1 MATPTLTVS
10 PVTYPVSVNQPT
22 NTVTVSTIATTVTV
36 STAGGGNRG
45 VHTITSGTLDGG
57 LYNTSTFNQ
66 ITDLFIDGS
75 TFDGGTP

>member
-1 MATPTLTVS
+1 MAAQTITVTPSV
-10 PVTYPVSVNQPT
+10 YRVSVNEIT
-22 NTVTVSTIATTVTV
+22 NTVTVATT
-36 STAGGGNRG
+36 GPQGERG
-45 VHTITSGTLDGG
+45 IPAITSGILDGG

>member
-1 MATPTLTVS
+1 MAAQTITVTPSV
-10 PVTYPVSVNQPT
+10 YRVSVNEIT
-22 NTVTVSTIATTVTV
+22 NTVTVATT
-36 STAGGGNRG
+36 GPQGERG
-45 VHTITSGTLDGG
+45 IPAITSGTLDDG